1 MCAHFTAQRMVELSR
16 QREIFGYEQGG
27 AVVGTVSWVGNE
39 VFTMF
44 VDPLWAAG
52 GRRPVADVTHRGAGH
67 GGGVTIIWRPGAS
80 ITTHDFYRRLGYADV
95 HESQTEFGLN

>member
-1 MCAHFTAQRMVELSR
+1 MCSHFTAQRMVELSR
-16 QREIFGYEQGG
+16 QREIFVYEQGG

-52 GRRPVADVTHRGAGH
+52 AVGRSLMSHIEAPATAEG
-67 GGGVTIIWRPGAS
+67 
-80 ITTHDFYRRLGYADV
+80 
-95 HESQTEFGLN
+95 